1 MVKKILF
8 FLMLFSLSSLFS
20 FSLEPYQTKII
31 KLEGNEAIV
40 PDSPQVNIGSSGIV
54 IHNFDTKHRTIITKA
69 VVTKKEG
76 GNMYL
81 KLYYYKDLNMDA
93 LPSYKIV
100 PKVGDTVIFNYL
112 YKRILPI
119 VPNKEAFE
127 KFKNE
132 FPRIDVIHPDL
143 FAYELAVE
151 DNPAPK
157 LSDFRKECNND
168 DFGLLFFAL
177 SDQGYF
183 VDCTSFKVIGKLDF
197 PTEGKKEKPFYTRI
211 KNIKPKFF
219 GLGSDEIKD
228 FDSYYKKLLG
238 IK

>member
-1 MVKKILF
+1 MVKKFLF
-8 FLMLFSLSSLFS
+8 FAIFFLANSLFS
-20 FSLEPYQTKII
+20 FSLEPYQTTIT
-31 KLEGNEAIV
+31 KLVGNEAV
-40 PDSPQVNIGSSGIV
+40 VADSEQVKVGSSGII
-54 IHNFDTKHRTIITKA
+54 IHNYDAEHRTIIAKA
-69 VVTKKEG
+69 VVTKKDG
-76 GNMYL
+76 ANMYL

-100 PKVGDTVIFNYL
+100 PQVGDTVIFNYL

-127 KFKNE
+127 KFKRE
-132 FPRIDVIHPDL
+132 FPRVDVIHPDL

-151 DNPAPK
+151 GNTAPK
-157 LSDFRKECNND
+157 LSDFRTECNND

-177 SDQGYF
+177 NDEGYF
-183 VDCTSFKVIGKLDF
+183 VDCTSFKVIGRLSF
-197 PTEGKKEKPFYTRI
+197 PVEGKKETPFYTRV

-219 GLGSDEIKD
+219 GLGSDTIKD

>member
-1 MVKKILF
+1 MVKKIYIL
-8 FLMLFSLSSLFS
+8 LILLLANNLFS
-20 FSLEPYQTKII
+20 FSLEPYQTTIK
-31 KLEGNEAIV
+31 KLEGNQAV
-40 PDSPQVNIGSSGIV
+40 VDNSDQVKIGSSGII
-54 IHNFDTKHRTIITKA
+54 IHNYDQEHRTIIAKA
-69 VVTKKEG
+69 VVTKKDG
-76 GNMYL
+76 TDMYL

-100 PKVGDTVIFNYL
+100 PKAGDTVIFNYL

-119 VPNKEAFE
+119 VPNQDAFE
-127 KFKNE
+127 KFKQS

-151 DNPAPK
+151 GNPAPK
-157 LSDFRKECNND
+157 LADFRKECNSD

-183 VDCTSFKVIGKLDF
+183 VDCTSFKVIGKLNF

-211 KNIKPKFF
+211 KNIKAKFF

-228 FDSYYKKLLG
+228 FDSYYKNLLG

>member
-8 FLMLFSLSSLFS
+8 SLFFLVGS
-20 FSLEPYQTKII
+20 LLAFSLEPYQTNIT
-31 KLEGNEAIV
+31 KLVGNEAVV
-40 PDSPQVNIGSSGIV
+40 PDSPRVEVGSSGIV
-54 IHNFDTKHRTIITKA
+54 IHNFDKEHRTIITKA
-69 VVTKKEG
+69 VVTKKDG
-76 GNMYL
+76 TNMYL

-100 PKVGDTVIFNYL
+100 PKIGDTVIFNYL

-127 KFKNE
+127 KFKQT

-151 DNPAPK
+151 SNTAPK
-157 LSDFRKECNND
+157 LSDFRKECNDD

-177 SDQGYF
+177 NDEGYF
-183 VDCTSFKVIGKLDF
+183 VDCTSFKVIGKLPF
-197 PTEGKKEKPFYTRI
+197 PVEGKKETPFYTRI

-219 GLGSDEIKD
+219 GLGSDEIKN

-238 IK
+238 LK

>member
-1 MVKKILF
+1 MVKKILVFTLLF
-8 FLMLFSLSSLFS
+8 FVNSLFS
-20 FSLEPYQTKII
+20 FSLDPYQTTI
-31 KLEGNEAIV
+31 KKLVGNEAV
-40 PDSPQVNIGSSGIV
+40 VTNSDQVKVGSSGII
-54 IHNFDTKHRTIITKA
+54 IHNYDPEHRTIIAKA
-69 VVTKKEG
+69 VVTKKDG
-76 GNMYL
+76 QDMYL

-93 LPSYKIV
+93 LPSYKII

-112 YKRILPI
+112 YKRVLPI

-127 KFKNE
+127 QFKQT
-132 FPRIDVIHPDL
+132 FPQIDVVHPDL

-151 DNPAPK
+151 SNTSPK
-157 LSDFRKECNND
+157 LSDFRKECNSD

-177 SDQGYF
+177 SDKGYF
-183 VDCTSFKVIGKLDF
+183 IDCTSFKVIGKLDF
-197 PTEGKKEKPFYTRI
+197 PTEGKKQKPFYTRI

>member
-1 MVKKILF
+1 MVKKFLF

-31 KLEGNEAIV
+31 KLEGNEAVV

-54 IHNFDTKHRTIITKA
+54 IHNFDDKHRTIITKA
-69 VVTKKEG
+69 VVTKKTG
-76 GNMYL
+76 TNMYL

-151 DNPAPK
+151 GNTAPK